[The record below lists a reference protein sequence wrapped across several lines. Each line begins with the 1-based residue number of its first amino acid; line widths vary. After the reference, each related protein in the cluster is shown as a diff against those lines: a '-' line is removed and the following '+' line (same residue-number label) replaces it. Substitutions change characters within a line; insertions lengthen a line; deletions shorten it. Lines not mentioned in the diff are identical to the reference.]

1 MAENENVVAK
11 SAPAEPQKPSS
22 GAKVKEYF
30 RKKIV
35 NLKRKP
41 QNIPLLFLLAT
52 SIFYL
57 LILFVLSK
65 AIYVCAEN
73 KNVTSGGICVFIVTL
88 LSLLSLVSFLN
99 AFPKRKKP
107 NYIMVALVFV
117 MIAVMVVCD
126 ILYYNQIA
134 AYLSYL
140 VETDAKTG
148 ADATTRSEYIS
159 AASGQPFVIVH
170 IILLA
175 ISAVVFAL
183 LPVIKILVNKI
194 DTSVKLE
201 SATENMN
208 GKIDIVD

>member
-1 MAENENVVAK
+1 MTENENVVK
-11 SAPAEPQKPSS
+11 DNTVDSGVTF

-30 RKKIV
+30 RKKVV

-41 QNIPLLFLLAT
+41 QNIPLIVLLAT
-52 SIFYL
+52 SVYYM

-65 AIYVCAEN
+65 SIDVCAEN
-73 KNVTSGGICVFIVTL
+73 SNVPAGGICVFITTL

-107 NYIMVALVFV
+107 NIAMIVVVFV
-117 MIAVMVVCD
+117 MIAVMIVCD
-126 ILYYNQIA
+126 ILYYVQISN
-134 AYLSYL
+134 YLKYL
-140 VETDAKTG
+140 VSLSSYAEAS
-148 ADATTRSEYIS
+148 ADPDYITAYAGLPYVIGHIALL
-159 AASGQPFVIVH
+159 AASAVI
-170 IILLA
+170 
-175 ISAVVFAL
+175 FAL